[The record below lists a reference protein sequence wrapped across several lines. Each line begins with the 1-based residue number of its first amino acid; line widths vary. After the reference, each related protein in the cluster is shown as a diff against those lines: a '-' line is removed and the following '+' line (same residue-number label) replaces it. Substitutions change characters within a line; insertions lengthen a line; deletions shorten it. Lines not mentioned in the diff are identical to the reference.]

1 MFGNNNTKD
10 AKTDSGRSS
19 MPAGGGVNTIDVNT
33 KIDGNLT
40 AGGDIRI
47 DGTLVGN
54 LICKAK
60 LIIGPKG
67 FIEGDVE
74 CQKATIE
81 GRFKG
86 NLLVKDDLTL
96 QATADVTG
104 DVKAGKMAVL
114 GGSKI
119 NGTCTVPYT
128 GGSNSAK
135 KSASA
140 GDNPLK
146 K

>member
-1 MFGNNNTKD
+1 MFGNNNTKET
-10 AKTDSGRSS
+10 KTDTGRGTS
-19 MPAGGGVNTIDVNT
+19 AGGGVNTIDINT

-67 FIEGDVE
+67 YIEGDVE
-74 CQKATIE
+74 CQNATVE
-81 GRFKG
+81 GKFKG
-86 NLLVKDDLTL
+86 NLVVIDELQL

-104 DVKAGKMAVL
+104 DIKAQKMAVL
-114 GGSKI
+114 KGSKVK
-119 NGTCTVPYT
+119 GTCTVPYS
-128 GGSNSAK
+128 GGNPQK
-135 KSASA
+135 PV

-146 K
+146 KKN